1 MLTCNLFPREGKFLF
16 HLSTPRIEDQK
27 KISERHDINIFVL
40 ISYVHERDYVEICTH
55 VQIKGY
61 FKTVIMNDLTLDN
74 IRTKAFVSNIA
85 FFLLRFMLSSAHSV
99 SHWREN

>member
-1 MLTCNLFPREGKFLF
+1 MF

-40 ISYVHERDYVEICTH
+40 ISYVHERENVEICTH

-61 FKTVIMNDLTLDN
+61 FKIVIMNDLTLDN
-74 IRTKAFVSNIA
+74 IRTNIRR
-85 FFLLRFMLSSAHSV
+85 LYLK
-99 SHWREN
+99 